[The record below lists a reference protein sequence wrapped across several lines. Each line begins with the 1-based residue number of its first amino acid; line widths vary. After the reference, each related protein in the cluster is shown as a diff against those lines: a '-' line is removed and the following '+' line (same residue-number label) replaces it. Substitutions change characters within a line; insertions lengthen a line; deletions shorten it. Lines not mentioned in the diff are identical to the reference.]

1 MSPLRSALPF
11 WMSLALVPLA
21 GLAMAR
27 LGDAKGY
34 FGRVVQSLVIEKR

>member
-27 LGDAKGY
+27 GGWWWAWDSSA
-34 FGRVVQSLVIEKR
+34 